1 MMRPTLGS
9 RTAKEQNRTF
19 TSRTF
24 HRLET
29 AAVSVH
35 IRRLLLLLLMV
46 VMMMMMMHI
55 PVVLILTVAAA
66 GRRRRRRRRRHAA
79 LCRHRRRRRRKLM
92 LRRRACA
99 VAVRGEL
106 GGRFRVGHDGRNR
119 ERVSSDRQ
127 RVLHRA
133 PANDQRTPALPA
145 RS

>member
-46 VMMMMMMHI
+46 VVVVMMMHI

-66 GRRRRRRRRRHAA
+66 GRRRRRRHAA

-99 VAVRGEL
+99 VAVRGVL